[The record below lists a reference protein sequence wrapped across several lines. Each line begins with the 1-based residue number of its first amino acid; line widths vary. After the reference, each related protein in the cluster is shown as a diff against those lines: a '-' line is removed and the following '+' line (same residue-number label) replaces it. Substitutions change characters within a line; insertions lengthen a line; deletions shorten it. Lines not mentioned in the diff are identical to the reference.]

1 MKKILV
7 VLLMQ
12 LLVLGAVAQA
22 PIKRVP
28 NPPPQK
34 TQTSN
39 SGKSKTQTSNSGKS
53 KTQTSNS
60 GKSKTQTSN
69 SGKSKTQISISC
81 ESETQTS
88 TTSEASGYDVS
99 FSCNVSS
106 ATMYIDGRS
115 SGSPSGSMYLRTG
128 SHQIKVTAE
137 GYEDYTGSFTVS
149 SSSRRVSIDL
159 RRKQAEASFSGG
171 VLRVGSVTY
180 SFVRVRAGSFT
191 MGATSEQENPWD
203 DEKPAHRVTL
213 TSDYWMGATEVTQAL
228 WKAVMGS
235 NPSMFQGDD
244 LPVES
249 VSWDDCQ
256 DFLEKLNRITGKRFR
271 LPTEA
276 EWEYAARGG
285 GSSRGYQYAGGS
297 NVGNVA
303 WYYGNAG
310 GETHPVGQLRANE
323 LGLYDMSGNV
333 WEWCQ
338 DWYGKDYYS
347 SGSQTNP
354 TGPSSGSHRV
364 LRGGTWYSDAWISRS
379 SIRNCVTPD
388 FRNSRFGF
396 RLVLSE

>member
-12 LLVLGAVAQA
+12 LLVLGAVAQNKPSA
-22 PIKRVP
+22 QKPDQKPHYQGPIKR
-28 NPPPQK
+28 NPDQK
-34 TQTSN
+34 PTTTNKPVQKPAQNKTGQSKAKPVSGASSNRQT
-39 SGKSKTQTSNSGKS
+39 KTFG
-53 KTQTSNS
+53 
-60 GKSKTQTSN
+60 
-69 SGKSKTQISISC
+69 
-81 ESETQTS
+81 TS
-88 TTSEASGYDVS
+88 TYTPSVKTYTVDGVS
-99 FSCNVSS
+99 FQMV
-106 ATMYIDGRS
+106 
-115 SGSPSGSMYLRTG
+115 
-128 SHQIKVTAE
+128 E
-137 GYEDYTGSFTVS
+137 
-149 SSSRRVSIDL
+149 
-159 RRKQAEASFSGG
+159 
-171 VLRVGSVTY
+171 
-180 SFVRVRAGSFT
+180 VRAGSFT

-235 NPSMFQGDD
+235 NPSEFIGDER
-244 LPVES
+244 PVES

-256 DFLEKLNRITGKRFR
+256 AFIAKLNRITGKRFR

-285 GSSRGYQYAGGS
+285 SKSRGYQYAGGS

-303 WYYGNAG
+303 WYYDNAG
-310 GETHPVGQLRANE
+310 DETHPVGQLRANE

-338 DWYGKDYYS
+338 DWYGSYS

-354 TGPSSGSHRV
+354 TGPSCGSDRV
-364 LRGGTWYSDAWISRS
+364 LRGGSWGSLARGCRS
-379 SIRNCVTPD
+379 SYRDSIAPGRRYSYD
-388 FRNSRFGF
+388 GF

>member
-7 VLLMQ
+7 VLLMH

-34 TQTSN
+34 TQASN
-39 SGKSKTQTSNSGKS
+39 SGKSKPQVSNSNKS
-53 KTQTSNS
+53 KPQ
-60 GKSKTQTSN
+60 G
-69 SGKSKTQISISC
+69 
-81 ESETQTS
+81 S
-88 TTSEASGYDVS
+88 TTSEASGYDVT

-106 ATMYIDGRS
+106 ATMYIDGSS
-115 SGSPSGSMYLRTG
+115 SGSPSGSMYLRRG
-128 SHQIKVTAE
+128 SHQIKVVAE

-159 RRKQAEASFSGG
+159 RRRQSEASYANG

-235 NPSMFQGDD
+235 NPSEFIGDER
-244 LPVES
+244 PVEN

-256 DFLEKLNRITGKRFR
+256 DFIEKLNRITGKRFR

-285 GSSRGYQYAGGS
+285 GSSRGYQYAGDS

-303 WYYGNAG
+303 WYYDNAG
-310 GETHPVGQLRANE
+310 DETHPVGQLRANE

-338 DWYGKDYYS
+338 DWYGSYS
-347 SGSQTNP
+347 SGSQANP
-354 TGPSSGSHRV
+354 TGPSCGSDRV
-364 LRGGTWYSDAWISRS
+364 LRGGSWGSLARGCRS
-379 SIRNCVTPD
+379 SYRDSIAPGRRYSYD
-388 FRNSRFGF
+388 GF

>member
-12 LLVLGAVAQA
+12 LLVLGAVAQNKPSA
-22 PIKRVP
+22 
-28 NPPPQK
+28 QK
-34 TQTSN
+34 PA
-39 SGKSKTQTSNSGKS
+39 SKTPYQGPITRQPQSKPSNPS
-53 KTQTSNS
+53 KPTQ
-60 GKSKTQTSN
+60 KPVQK
-69 SGKSKTQISISC
+69 
-81 ESETQTS
+81 
-88 TTSEASGYDVS
+88 
-99 FSCNVSS
+99 VSS
-106 ATMYIDGRS
+106 TASSKEQRS
-115 SGSPSGSMYLRTG
+115 T
-128 SHQIKVTAE
+128 K
-137 GYEDYTGSFTVS
+137 
-149 SSSRRVSIDL
+149 
-159 RRKQAEASFSGG
+159 ASYADG

-235 NPSMFQGDD
+235 NPSEFIGDER
-244 LPVES
+244 PVES

-256 DFLEKLNRITGKRFR
+256 AFIEKLNRITGKRFR

-354 TGPSSGSHRV
+354 TGPSSGSYRV
-364 LRGGTWYSDAWISRS
+364 LRGGSWLNFARCCRS
-379 SIRNCVTPD
+379 SNRGSCTPD
-388 FRNSRFGF
+388 NRNSYDGF